1 MCDVIESGTMGA
13 VSYSHSI
20 VTMVLSRIISD
31 IKRRIG
37 RKSRFFTPPAFA
49 APLRGG
55 GTVKVLPYCLLLKTR
70 MVWLPDGEKKF
81 ENMFSRFDT
90 IHERDGRTDGRTD
103 GQTMA

>member
-55 GTVKVLPYCLLLKTR
+55 GYRQSIAILFAIENQNGVATR
-70 MVWLPDGEKKF
+70 W
-81 ENMFSRFDT
+81 
-90 IHERDGRTDGRTD
+90 
-103 GQTMA
+103 